1 MIKRFISFASYLYRY
16 LFSSQQRIFFKKI
29 FKFFYYKYRFIK
41 LKIYLKLSNE
51 NVNLILGAALTKQK
65 GWFSTNEEWFNIVR
79 QSHWRR
85 LFNSRKKRVERVL
98 AEHVFEHLTLD
109 EMRKALNLIYKHMVY
124 GGSLRIAVP
133 DGNNP
138 NEEYRDHCGIK
149 GIGADAS
156 DHKQFITFELLS
168 YEVEKIGFKCQLK
181 EGYLKNKKLIS
192 TPLNRNLGEV
202 IRSRSNK
209 IALKD
214 KKGWGF
220 VDANSSLIVDC
231 LKDNK

>member
-1 MIKRFISFASYLYRY
+1 MKEIILKLFFIFYRT
-16 LFSSQQRIFFKKI
+16 LFSIRIRILVKKI
-29 FKFFYYKYRFIK
+29 FKFFYYWFRFFKIK
-41 LKIYLKLSNE
+41 TYLFFSEDTINI
-51 NVNLILGAALTKQK
+51 ILGAALTKQE
-65 GWFSTNEEWFNIVR
+65 GWFSTNEEWLNIVR
-79 QSHWRR
+79 KSHWER
-85 LFNSRKKRVERVL
+85 LFNIKKPRVKKVL

-109 EMRKALNLIYKHMVY
+109 EMRNALSLIYKNMVN

-202 IRSRSNK
+202 IRSQA
-209 IALKD
+209 IALSCSCWVS
-214 KKGWGF
+214 GG
-220 VDANSSLIVDC
+220 AC
-231 LKDNK
+231 LVPW